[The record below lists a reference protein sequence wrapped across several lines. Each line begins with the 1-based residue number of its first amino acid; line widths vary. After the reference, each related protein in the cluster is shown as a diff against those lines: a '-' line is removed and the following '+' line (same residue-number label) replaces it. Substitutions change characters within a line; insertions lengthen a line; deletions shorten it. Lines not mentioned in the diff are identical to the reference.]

1 MVARPYVDRVVPL
14 NNGRFTDTKGDTR
27 CRERTRRENEPV
39 SPGGKGGSRL
49 ALMAMMDPALG
60 QQGESADDSPT
71 LLHLRHVLVSS
82 SPLVL

>member
-1 MVARPYVDRVVPL
+1 MPGE
-14 NNGRFTDTKGDTR
+14 NKT
-27 CRERTRRENEPV
+27 RERTGLSRRQG
-39 SPGGKGGSRL
+39 SSRL

-82 SPLVL
+82 SPLVF